1 MLRFILFF
9 LILTPLLSHSQ
20 YTGATPWKNCFGIN
34 ASCKTYPKDGYLV
47 GCSEIKVTT
56 SSSSPVVAIVKRY
69 GKVLK
74 HAYISAGSSYSF
86 EVPDGKY
93 QVFFYYGRKW
103 NSRKKMNSDECS
115 IVYGG
120 FTENESVSK
129 DDPIVLNSQ
138 IMTYTLTE
146 VTYGNFS
153 PKSSSLNE
161 AL

>member
-1 MLRFILFF
+1 MIRFLLFS
-9 LILTPLLSHSQ
+9 LIFAPLFSYSQ
-20 YTGATPWKNCFGIN
+20 YTGATPWENCFGIN

-47 GCSEIKVTT
+47 GCSEIKVST

-74 HAYISAGSSYSF
+74 HAYISAGRNYSF
-86 EVPDGKY
+86 EVPDGTY
-93 QVFFYYGRKW
+93 QVFFYYGKNW
-103 NSRKKMNSDECS
+103 DSRKKMKSDECYS
-115 IVYGG
+115 IYGG

-129 DDPIVLNSQ
+129 DNPIILNGH
-138 IMTYTLTE
+138 IMTYTLSS
-146 VTYGNFS
+146 VSNGNFS

>member
-1 MLRFILFF
+1 MFCFLLFSLF
-9 LILTPLLSHSQ
+9 LTPLFSYSQ
-20 YTGATPWKNCFGIN
+20 YTGATPWENCFGIN

-47 GCSEIKVTT
+47 GCSEIKVST
-56 SSSSPVVAIVKRY
+56 SSSSPVMAIVKKY

-86 EVPDGKY
+86 DVPDGTY
-93 QVFFYYGRKW
+93 QVFFYYGKNW
-103 NSRKKMNSDECS
+103 DSRKKMNSDECYS
-115 IVYGG
+115 IYGG

-129 DDPIVLNSQ
+129 DNPITVNSQ

>member
-1 MLRFILFF
+1 M
-9 LILTPLLSHSQ
+9 
-20 YTGATPWKNCFGIN
+20 
-34 ASCKTYPKDGYLV
+34 
-47 GCSEIKVTT
+47 
-56 SSSSPVVAIVKRY
+56 
-69 GKVLK
+69 K

-115 IVYGG
+115 IVNGG